1 MCMMPVHNYLFY
13 FNQGTP
19 ELDEESYDRCFNAAC
34 SLIGQGDYTTADTY
48 LKKAEGKIKS
58 LNVYNND

>member
-1 MCMMPVHNYLFY
+1 MMAVHNFLFC

-34 SLIGQGDYTTADTY
+34 SLIGQGDYTTAATY